1 VNVEQRPLPSRAQST
16 QTASALTPENYA
28 FLQIFIQ
35 NESGI
40 VLDEDKRY
48 LIESRLLPILRENA
62 LVSLDVLCRKLAEN
76 NSTRLAKQVIEA
88 MTTNE
93 TLFFRDPAM
102 FDALRQHVLPR
113 LLDTIGS
120 RRKLRIWSA
129 ASSTGQEAYS
139 VAMTLL
145 EMGKSVDQVEIIGT
159 DLSELVLERARL
171 GRFVQFEV
179 NRGLSPHYLNQYFLR
194 EGIDWRLK
202 SSVRDMVR
210 FHRLDLRRIPK
221 TVEAYDLV
229 LCRNVLIY
237 FNTATKKQVLSTI
250 KDVMAPGGVLILGC
264 AETVINLDQGFR
276 RDVIGQ
282 STFYS
287 I

>member
-1 VNVEQRPLPSRAQST
+1 LPVSTAQGSLT
-16 QTASALTPENYA
+16 SNALTPENYA
-28 FLQIFIQ
+28 FLQAFIQ

-48 LIESRLLPILRENA
+48 LIESRLLPILREKNI
-62 LVSLDVLCRKLAEN
+62 VSLDVLCTKLAEN
-76 NSTRLAKQVIEA
+76 SGSPLAKQVIEA

-113 LLDTIGS
+113 LQDAIDG

-139 VAMTLL
+139 IAMMLL
-145 EMGKSVDQVEIIGT
+145 EMGKSADQVEIIGT
-159 DLSELVLERARL
+159 DLSEQVLERARL

-179 NRGLSPHYLNQYFLR
+179 NRGLPPHYLMKYFVR
-194 EGIDWRLK
+194 EGLDWRVK
-202 SSVRDMVR
+202 DHVRDMVQ
-210 FHRLDLRRIPK
+210 FHRLDLRRIPRV
-221 TVEAYDLV
+221 TEDYDLI

-237 FNTATKKQVLSTI
+237 FNTGTKKQVLSAI
-250 KDVMAPGGVLILGC
+250 KDVLALGGVLVLGC
-264 AETVINLDQGFR
+264 AETVINLEQGFR
-276 RDVIGQ
+276 REVMGQ